1 MGKKGREE
9 GSQAPVNKES
19 GEVVLSIII
28 LIIIIVF
35 IVFIVL
41 IVLIVLIAR
50 INFIVVIERRMS
62 NG

>member
-9 GSQAPVNKES
+9 RSQAPVNKES

-28 LIIIIVF
+28 LIIV

-41 IVLIVLIAR
+41 IVLIVLIVR
-50 INFIVVIERRMS
+50 INFIIVIERRMS

>member
-1 MGKKGREE
+1 MGKIGREE

-28 LIIIIVF
+28 LIIVIIV

-41 IVLIVLIAR
+41 IVLIVLVIR
-50 INFIVVIERRMS
+50 INFIIVIEKRMS

>member
-19 GEVVLSIII
+19 GKVVLSIII
-28 LIIIIVF
+28 LIIFILFII
-35 IVFIVL
+35 L
-41 IVLIVLIAR
+41 IVLIVLIFR
-50 INFIVVIERRMS
+50 INFIIVIKRRMS